1 MNKAE
6 IEKYAQLA
14 RLGCILCRQNEVKN
28 IDDSPVEIHHIRRFG
43 QTRNNSEA
51 IPLCMWHHRL
61 GNHSVHNLGHKGFAK
76 YWGMS
81 EEDLLEKTKELLE
94 LRKEN

>member
-1 MNKAE
+1 MTKAE
-6 IEKYAQLA
+6 KEKYAQLA
-14 RLGCILCRQNEVKN
+14 RLGCILCRQNDIKN
-28 IDDSPVEIHHIRRFG
+28 MDDSPVEIHHIRRFG

-61 GNHSVHNLGHKGFAK
+61 GNNSVHSLGHKGFAK
-76 YWGMS
+76 YWGLS

-94 LRKEN
+94 LR

>member
-1 MNKAE
+1 MTKAE
-6 IEKYAQLA
+6 KQKYAELA
-14 RLGCILCRQNEVKN
+14 RLGCILCRQNAVKN

-43 QTRNNSEA
+43 QTRKSADA

-61 GNHSVHNLGHKGFAK
+61 GDNSVHALGHKGFTRF
-76 YWGMS
+76 WGFS

-94 LRKEN
+94 LR